1 MKATARAGSNIAFI
15 KFWGQRDETLRIPE
29 NNSISMT
36 LGDLWSQTTI
46 SFEEDLHQDQI
57 LFDGQEA
64 SIGFSKRVIQH
75 LNLIRSLAHVNFKAV
90 VETQNNFPM
99 GAGIASSASGFAA
112 LTVAAAK
119 ALGLEWNSKKL
130 SMIARRGSGSAARSI
145 LGGFVELLAGVDD
158 DTSYAIQIKPE
169 THWELCDIVAIVE
182 AEEKEVGSSEGH
194 QLFKT
199 TPVHSARLNKLHHLL
214 AMTRSAIERRDFESL
229 AKASEQDAIM
239 MHAVMM
245 TSDPPLFYWEPGTIE
260 LIKAVRIWRMKDNL
274 PVFFTIDAGPNVHI
288 ITTKQLRKE
297 IETRVKA
304 LPLTEQ
310 VLASTIGSG
319 ASPM

>member
-15 KFWGQRDETLRIPE
+15 KFWGQKNEALRIPE

-36 LGDLWSQTTI
+36 LGELWSQTTV

-57 LFDGQEA
+57 FFDGEEA
-64 SIGFSKRVIQH
+64 SPSFSKRVIQH
-75 LNLIRSLAHVNFKAV
+75 LDLIRSLTQVNLQAI

-112 LTVAAAK
+112 LTVATAN
-119 ALGLEWNSKKL
+119 ALGLKWNQKRL

-158 DTSYAIQIKPE
+158 DTSYATQIKPE
-169 THWELCDIVAIVE
+169 DHWKLCDIVAIVE

-214 AMTRSAIERRDFESL
+214 AMTRSAIERKDFMSL

-260 LIKAVRIWRMKDNL
+260 LIKAVRNWRINDNI

-288 ITTKQLRKE
+288 ITIEQFRKE
-297 IETRVKA
+297 IEARV
-304 LPLTEQ
+304 LELSLTSQ
-310 VLASTIGSG
+310 ILTSSIGSS
-319 ASPM
+319 ASLV